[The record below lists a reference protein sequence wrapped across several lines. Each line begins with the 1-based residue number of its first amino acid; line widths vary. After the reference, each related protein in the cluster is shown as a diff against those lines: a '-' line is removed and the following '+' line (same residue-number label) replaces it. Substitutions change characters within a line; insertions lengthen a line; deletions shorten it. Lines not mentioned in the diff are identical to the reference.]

1 MKVGFHLHT
10 RNSVDSNIK
19 PKQLVDEA
27 LKIGLDCIIVTDHDS
42 RAGALQCRELAKNT
56 PLQVVVAAEYR
67 SDWGDIIC
75 AFIYSDCEEREPRH
89 LVREAHSQGG
99 VTILPHPFS
108 GHDNVEELGA
118 LCDAIEVF
126 NARQRPSKNDPALA
140 LAHRL
145 HKPQIAGSDAH
156 LISELSNC
164 IMVLDCEPPLDAEK
178 LLSAPRSW
186 VGQHTAL
193 ANVRRSQ
200 AIKARRTKDFKLLV
214 WSLAGI
220 AKQKLKDR
228 SKRERFEG
236 EWAPGSL

>member
-1 MKVGFHLHT
+1 
-10 RNSVDSNIK
+10 
-19 PKQLVDEA
+19 
-27 LKIGLDCIIVTDHDS
+27 
-42 RAGALQCRELAKNT
+42 
-56 PLQVVVAAEYR
+56 
-67 SDWGDIIC
+67 
-75 AFIYSDCEEREPRH
+75 
-89 LVREAHSQGG
+89 
-99 VTILPHPFS
+99 
-108 GHDNVEELGA
+108 
-118 LCDAIEVF
+118 
-126 NARQRPSKNDPALA
+126 
-140 LAHRL
+140 
-145 HKPQIAGSDAH
+145 
-156 LISELSNC
+156 
-164 IMVLDCEPPLDAEK
+164 MVLDCEPPLDAEK